1 MRALFYAET
10 HQLSSQCRFFYGSAA
25 SMPPPDCRGIKAQIQ
40 ALNPSRYAK
49 HYQQGKVRKQWQHRG
64 LKSDHQRLSNH
75 GRFRRTRWQIQYQAA
90 AADEGLLWIISM
102 MNTTVAAD
110 ESHLWIVSTM
120 KTTPGVY
127 SREFYYMQK
136 PIS

>member
-1 MRALFYAET
+1 MRALFSAET

-25 SMPPPDCRGIKAQIQ
+25 SMPPPDCRGIKAQTQ

-75 GRFRRTRWQIQYQAA
+75 GRFRRTRWQIQYRAA
-90 AADEGLLWIISM
+90 AADEGLLWIISISSKVVS
-102 MNTTVAAD
+102 TRQ
-110 ESHLWIVSTM
+110 ESHTFMDSV
-120 KTTPGVY
+120 PGFGSLLLCNLVGACW
-127 SREFYYMQK
+127 R
-136 PIS
+136 

>member
-25 SMPPPDCRGIKAQIQ
+25 SMPPPDCRGIKAQTQ

-49 HYQQGKVRKQWQHRG
+49 HDQQGKVRKQWQHRG

-75 GRFRRTRWQIQYQAA
+75 GRFRRTRWQIQYRAA

-102 MNTTVAAD
+102 SSMVVSTRQ
-110 ESHLWIVSTM
+110 ESHTFMDLV
-120 KTTPGVY
+120 PGFGSLSLCNLVGACWW
-127 SREFYYMQK
+127 
-136 PIS
+136 

>member
-25 SMPPPDCRGIKAQIQ
+25 SMPPPDCRGIKAQTQ

-75 GRFRRTRWQIQYQAA
+75 GRFRRTRWQIQYRAA

-102 MNTTVAAD
+102 SSKVVSTRQ
-110 ESHLWIVSTM
+110 ESHTFMDSV
-120 KTTPGVY
+120 PGFGSLSLCNLVGACW
-127 SREFYYMQK
+127 R
-136 PIS
+136 